1 MKIDK
6 EKLIR
11 KLKQIGIITLWVLM
25 LSGFIVS
32 LAFVNKKE
40 NEVTCSKIVVSIK
53 PQNELLFVDRE
64 MVIKTIRADGNE
76 KLILDKK
83 ISTLNTPR
91 LEKKLIDNKMIFG
104 AEVFTDM
111 NGVLTIN
118 IQQRE
123 PILRVLR
130 ADGTG
135 FYIDRNGL
143 KMPLSERFSAR
154 VPVATGN
161 IFEGYFG
168 HDSIQSFVGNE
179 LFKIATYVDKDAFW
193 KAQIEQIF
201 VTPESELVLIP
212 KIGEHEILFGST
224 VDMEEKFEKLMLFYK
239 EGLSRMGWNKYKSI
253 NLSYKGQV
261 VCVKREGK

>member
-6 EKLIR
+6 EKLIHR
-11 KLKQIGIITLWVLM
+11 LKQIGIITLWVVM
-25 LSGFIVS
+25 LSGFLVS
-32 LAFVNKKE
+32 LAFVNKEE
-40 NEVTCSKIVVSIK
+40 NDTTCSKIVVSIK

-76 KLILDKK
+76 KLILHKK
-83 ISTLNTPR
+83 LSQLNIPR
-91 LEKKLIDNKMIFG
+91 LEKKLIDNKMIRS

-111 NGVLTIN
+111 NGVLTVHV
-118 IQQRE
+118 QQRE

-130 ADGTG
+130 PDGTG

-143 KMPLSERFSAR
+143 KMPLSERFSAH

-161 IFEGYFG
+161 IFESYSGN
-168 HDSIQSFVGNE
+168 DTLLSFVGHE

-201 VTPESELVLIP
+201 VTTESELVLIP
-212 KIGEHEILFGST
+212 KVGDHEIIFGST
-224 VDMEEKFEKLMLFYK
+224 ADMEEKFEKLLLFYK
-239 EGLSRMGWNKYKSI
+239 EGLSRMGWDKYKSI